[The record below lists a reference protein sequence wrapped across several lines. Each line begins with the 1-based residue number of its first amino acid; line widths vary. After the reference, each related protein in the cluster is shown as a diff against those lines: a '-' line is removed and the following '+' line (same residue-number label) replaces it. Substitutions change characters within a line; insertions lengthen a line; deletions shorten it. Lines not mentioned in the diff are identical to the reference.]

1 MMDGEAIM
9 IGVAGVALAGVAI
22 LSGGNNAI
30 GTLTGQ
36 DGAGLKQLRD
46 ELNREQLLTATSMD
60 AAAQRS
66 EVALRRYQDGCKIH
80 YRVAEVQLEEH
91 AAMGGITVEYMPVKE
106 GDIPVHHRTG
116 DPYGRGTVLC
126 DDMGNTG
133 MVNGDGVVVD
143 VAYTGADIQGYVRDY
158 FDRRWNR

>member
-1 MMDGEAIM
+1 MDIETIG

-22 LSGGNNAI
+22 LSGGDNAI

-66 EVALRRYQDGCKIH
+66 EVALQRYQNGCKIH

-116 DPYGRGTVLC
+116 KPYGRGTVLC

-133 MVNGDGVVVD
+133 MIDADGVVTD
-143 VAYTGADIQGYVRDY
+143 VAYTGADIQGHVRDY
-158 FDRRWNR
+158 FDRRWSR